1 MFRIPF
7 LFLYEVYS
15 ITLVI
20 LNEAGHLS
28 NNDRHGLIMSKRHF
42 HWPTYYWRQF
52 QNFILTFKER
62 LINYIC
68 YFNQNLNHV
77 L

>member
-28 NNDRHGLIMSKRHF
+28 NNDRHGLMANNIIGAHF
-42 HWPTYYWRQF
+42 KS
-52 QNFILTFKER
+52 LS
-62 LINYIC
+62 
-68 YFNQNLNHV
+68 
-77 L
+77 